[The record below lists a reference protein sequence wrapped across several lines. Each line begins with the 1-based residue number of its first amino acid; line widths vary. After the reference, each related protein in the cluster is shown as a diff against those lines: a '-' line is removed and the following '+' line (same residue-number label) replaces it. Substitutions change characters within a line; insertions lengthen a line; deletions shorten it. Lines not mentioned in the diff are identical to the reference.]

1 MSDFLKN
8 LRSGQEK
15 QQSRYGKKPYH
26 ENRQFPGNEKRLNP
40 DRRTDNLNKQ
50 EHRGLLA
57 ETLHEL
63 TPAIKEYLIEVIDS
77 QKRLVEMEEIKA
89 KAEEKKSKI
98 LEGLMDYLKSDGIE
112 TLMNIKD
119 DKRKKR
125 KVKKP
130 MDANRKKILQIIDK
144 MRSDGETFDK
154 IALFLAKE
162 NMQTFSNRGQWHA
175 QTVHRLYQDHI
186 LP

>member
-15 QQSRYGKKPYH
+15 QQSRYGKKTYH
-26 ENRQFPGNEKRLNP
+26 ENRQYPGNEKRLGT
-40 DRRTDNLNKQ
+40 DRRTDNLNKKDQ
-50 EHRGLLA
+50 RDLLA

-63 TPAIKEYLIEVIDS
+63 TPAIKEYLIEMSDS
-77 QKRLVEMEEIKA
+77 HRRLTEIEEIRA
-89 KAEEKKSKI
+89 KAEEKKSKT
-98 LEGLMDYLKSDGIE
+98 LEGLMDYLKSDGME
-112 TLMNIKD
+112 TLLNMKD

-125 KVKKP
+125 KIKKP
-130 MDANRKKILQIIDK
+130 MDANRKKVLQIIAK
-144 MRSDGETFDK
+144 MRSEGQTFDK
-154 IALFLAKE
+154 IALFLEKE
-162 NMQTFSNRGQWHA
+162 NLQTFSNRGQWHA

>member
-1 MSDFLKN
+1 
-8 LRSGQEK
+8 
-15 QQSRYGKKPYH
+15 
-26 ENRQFPGNEKRLNP
+26 
-40 DRRTDNLNKQ
+40 
-50 EHRGLLA
+50 
-57 ETLHEL
+57 
-63 TPAIKEYLIEVIDS
+63 VVDS
-77 QKRLVEMEEIKA
+77 QKRLVEIEEIKA